1 MTTPMPP
8 RERQRLTFRARHR
21 VSRDAD
27 YRAALR
33 AKLRKGAGPLVVFA
47 RATDHAEQAEH
58 AEPRL
63 GLSVGRRVGNA
74 VRRNRIK
81 RLLREAFR
89 LDRDR
94 LPAPPTGAYDLVV
107 SVKPHE
113 PAGLSAYR
121 GWLAD
126 AARRADAE
134 HRKRAR
140 RGGSAAGEGTAAGV
154 GS

>member
-1 MTTPMPP
+1 M
-8 RERQRLTFRARHR
+8 TFRARHR

-27 YRAALR
+27 YRAAHR
-33 AKLRKGAGPLVVFA
+33 ARLRKSAGPLVVFA
-47 RATDHAEQAEH
+47 RATDL

-89 LDRDR
+89 LDRER

-107 SVKPHE
+107 SVRPHE
-113 PAGLSAYR
+113 PAGLGSYR

-134 HRKRAR
+134 HRKRLR
-140 RGGSAAGEGTAAGV
+140 RRAPEAEDAS
-154 GS
+154 